1 MALLSKTIIA
11 TTAFAII
18 SSQALSQACWEFKSG
33 MTYWYGGPGNWTAA
47 ALGESYSSKIMKY
60 ATKVPENTVFFMVGG
75 VLYSASGMPNP
86 LGEIHQ
92 E

>member
-33 MTYWYGGPGNWTAA
+33 MAYMYHGPGNMTAA
-47 ALGESYSSKIMKY
+47 EIGDSHRSKIMKY
-60 ATKVPENTVFFMVGG
+60 ATKVPKKTVFFMDGG
-75 VLYSASGMPNP
+75 ELYSASGMPDP